1 VRTWQSMTIERAK
14 LIQAIDCCLT
24 DGCDMCPLM
33 DECCDVPFIPFVE
46 VPEEL
51 LERIRKELKEIK

>member
-1 VRTWQSMTIERAK
+1 MTIERAK

-24 DGCDMCPLM
+24 ENGCDMCPLM
-33 DECCDVPFIPFVE
+33 DECCDVPFIPFIE

-51 LERIRKELKEIK
+51 LERIKKELKEIK